1 MSWQLFISALVLGLI
16 SSFHC
21 VGMCGAIA
29 FSIPTNHLQGFKKV
43 LGILLYNV
51 GRITTYSLFGLLFGL
66 VGRQIFVA
74 GFQQWFSIIAGC
86 VILIIVIQSAFKKPL
101 FHLPGY
107 KKIQTAVTKLISHFI
122 GKPSLVNIYML
133 GVANG
138 LLPCGL
144 VYMALTG
151 ALAAGSITGAT
162 GFMATYGLGTLPAMF
177 LLSYC
182 KHMIGINSRN
192 TMRRVVPYFV
202 AFMGAILI
210 LRGIGLG
217 IPYLSPM
224 FSNSAA
230 TAVSCH

>member
-1 MSWQLFISALVLGLI
+1 MGWQLFISALVLGLI

-29 FSIPTNHLQGFKKV
+29 FSIPTNHLKGYKKV
-43 LGILLYNV
+43 AGILLYNI
-51 GRITTYSLFGLLFGL
+51 GRITTYSIFGLLFGL
-66 VGRQIFVA
+66 VGRRIFVA
-74 GFQQWFSIIAGC
+74 GFQQWFSIIAGIIIL
-86 VILIIVIQSAFKKPL
+86 VIVVQSAFKKPM

-107 KKIQTAVTKLISHFI
+107 AKINRFVTQLISHFI
-122 GKPSLVNIYML
+122 GKPSLINIYML
-133 GVANG
+133 GFANG

-151 ALAAGSITGAT
+151 ALAAGSVGGAI

-182 KHMIGINSRN
+182 RFMIGINTRN
-192 TMRRVVPYFV
+192 TMRKAVPYFV

-210 LRGIGLG
+210 LRGMGLG

-224 FSNSAA
+224 FANSAA
-230 TAVSCH
+230 NTISCH